1 MAAPGPRKHL
11 SGLPSIQERRAS
23 RAFSLQT
30 LCKIRDPDLLK
41 NSRPNPAKF
50 VTRSKAGF
58 NESTSRDASK
68 SIRTV
73 RSSAARK
80 SGRSMRFVSA
90 DVRAAG
96 RTQDPK
102 SHQASMFGVAVCR
115 RRRRLHESCKRH
127 PPDHTTGPISPRPST
142 RVPPAESERVSRLP
156 SAPRNT
162 VLAASSWL
170 YLAHRHPVRPDTVK
184 TPILGR
190 VTP

>member
-1 MAAPGPRKHL
+1 MPVKPRSRVPARLFHL
-11 SGLPSIQERRAS
+11 AEG
-23 RAFSLQT
+23 
-30 LCKIRDPDLLK
+30 KIRDPHLPRNL
-41 NSRPNPAKF
+41 RPNCAESM
-50 VTRSKAGF
+50 TRSKAGF

-73 RSSAARK
+73 GSSAARK

-90 DVRAAG
+90 DVRAAA

-115 RRRRLHESCKRH
+115 RCRRLHESCKR
-127 PPDHTTGPISPRPST
+127 PPPGHTTGPISPRPST

-156 SAPRNT
+156 FAPSNT

-170 YLAHRHPVRPDTVK
+170 YLAHRHPVRPDTLK